1 MNTKNQNKANFQS
14 LYTCVPIY
22 VHTCILPNK
31 PKFQFLYTC
40 IPVYLHTRILPNE
53 PNFPRRACVELHYPV
68 RPRGIEPDRVR
79 PNEPNFNTTYLC
91 NLCNRWFQFLRNEPN
106 LKAGC
111 RPPAAKLHLQET
123 ALHDILLTCNMN
135 T

>member
-31 PKFQFLYTC
+31 P
-40 IPVYLHTRILPNE
+40 N
-53 PNFPRRACVELHYPV
+53 YPV
-68 RPRGIEPDRVR
+68 HPVNPVK
-79 PNEPNFNTTYLC
+79 NMA
-91 NLCNRWFQFLRNEPN
+91 LRNKPN
-106 LKAGC
+106 LLKAGC
-111 RPPAAKLHLQET
+111 RPQAAKLHLQET
-123 ALHDILLTCNMN
+123 ASHDILLTCNMN